1 MTTYANMDISS
12 PDVDDTDYA
21 TTVDDAT
28 GKIDAHDHSAGH
40 GVQIPTAGIA
50 DDAVT
55 NAKIADGAVQADQIA
70 DDAVTTAKIA
80 DNAVTTA
87 KILNDAVT
95 TAKIADNAAT
105 YDKRSGY
112 NEVISS
118 SSDVFD
124 TSSVTFVD
132 ITNLTVSITT
142 KGGRVMLACVPDE
155 STSGSYFEVSRTG
168 GGAGANIQLFR
179 AGVAIDETRMLTASA
194 QARFPAGSVVFTD
207 KPSAGTYTYKLQVQA
222 TGDVFQA
229 RYVKLLAYEL
239 T

>member
-1 MTTYANMDISS
+1 MTTYVNMDISS

-28 GKIDAHDHSAGH
+28 GKIDAHDHSAGK
-40 GVQIPTAGIA
+40 GLQIPTAGIA

-70 DDAVTTAKIA
+70 DDAVTTAKIL
-80 DNAVTTA
+80 NA
-87 KILNDAVT
+87 AVT

-118 SSDVFD
+118 SSSAFST
-124 TSSVTFVD
+124 TSATPVD

-168 GGAGANIQLFR
+168 GGAGAEIQLLR
-179 AGVAIDETRMLTASA
+179 ATVAIDETRMLTNSD

-207 KPSAGTYTYKLQVQA
+207 KPSAGTYTYKLQAQA
-222 TGDVFQA
+222 SRDIFQA
-229 RYVKLLAYEL
+229 RNVKLLAYEL

>member
-28 GKIDAHDHSAGH
+28 GKIDAHDHSAGK
-40 GVQIPTAGIA
+40 GVPIPTAGIA

-55 NAKIADGAVQADQIA
+55 NAKIADGAVQAD
-70 DDAVTTAKIA
+70 KIA
-80 DNAVTTA
+80 D
-87 KILNDAVT
+87 DAVT

-118 SSDVFD
+118 SSFAFST
-124 TSSVTFVD
+124 TSATLVD

>member
-28 GKIDAHDHSAGH
+28 GKIDAHDHSAGN

-80 DNAVTTA
+80 
-87 KILNDAVT
+87 NDAVT

-118 SSDVFD
+118 SSSAFST
-124 TSSVTFVD
+124 TSATFVD

-155 STSGSYFEVSRTG
+155 STSGSYFEVNRVG
-168 GGAGANIQLFR
+168 GGAGAYIQLFR
-179 AGVAIDETRMLTASA
+179 AAVAIDQARMLTGSD
-194 QARFPAGSVVFTD
+194 QLRFPPGSVVFTD
-207 KPSAGTYTYKLQVQA
+207 KPSAGTYAYKLQVQVA
-222 TGDVFQA
+222 GDTFNA